1 MITKE
6 QLPQSGFY
14 AVIFASEKSEN
25 LEGYAEMDEQT
36 MQLASRQEGYLG
48 YETVINANKTI
59 FISYWKDL
67 EAIHNWR
74 INALH
79 KMAKSKAEQWYKR
92 YLSQICRVEQ
102 HHLFE
107 K

>member
-6 QLPQSGFY
+6 QLPPSGYY
-14 AVIFASEKSEN
+14 AVIFSSEKSGN

-48 YETVINANKTI
+48 YESLSHTNKTI
-59 FISYWKDL
+59 FISYWRDM
-67 EAIHNWR
+67 EAINSWR
-74 INALH
+74 LNAVH
-79 KMAKSKAEQWYKR
+79 QMAKSKASQWYKR

-107 K
+107 A